1 MDIGKLPNHVNIVL
15 CVWLFFFDVCF
26 LYFFFFSF
34 LTGWEFR
41 INYLQH
47 LSSFGIELQWQ
58 RQQIFSKIK
67 LRQQIFSK
75 VKLRVRL
82 DTVYFTENWKHG
94 NKIIFKCVNSVWG
107 PFLMKVLLKKRFVL
121 ESTETRFSMK
131 KKRETQTHCICS
143 QDLMESTATR
153 FSMKRKAWNA
163 NALRFNWTQTSTKYN
178 KTFKHRYIF

>member
-1 MDIGKLPNHVNIVL
+1 MDIGKLPNHVNIIL
-15 CVWLFFFDVCF
+15 CVWLFFFGVCF

-34 LTGWEFR
+34 LTGWEFWV
-41 INYLQH
+41 NSLQH
-47 LSSFGIELQWQ
+47 LSSFGFELQWQ
-58 RQQIFSKIK
+58 RQQIFSKI
-67 LRQQIFSK
+67 
-75 VKLRVRL
+75 KLRVRL

-131 KKRETQTHCICS
+131 KKRETQTHWICS

-163 NALRFNWTQTSTKYN
+163 DALHFSWTQTSTKYN

>member
-1 MDIGKLPNHVNIVL
+1 MCVIV
-15 CVWLFFFDVCF
+15 F
-26 LYFFFFSF
+26 LWRVLSLFFFFSF

-41 INYLQH
+41 INSLQH

-75 VKLRVRL
+75 IKLRVRL

-121 ESTETRFSMK
+121 ESTETRFSMEK
-131 KKRETQTHCICS
+131 
-143 QDLMESTATR
+143 
-153 FSMKRKAWNA
+153 KAWNA
-163 NALRFNWTQTSTKYN
+163 DALHFSWTQTSTKYN